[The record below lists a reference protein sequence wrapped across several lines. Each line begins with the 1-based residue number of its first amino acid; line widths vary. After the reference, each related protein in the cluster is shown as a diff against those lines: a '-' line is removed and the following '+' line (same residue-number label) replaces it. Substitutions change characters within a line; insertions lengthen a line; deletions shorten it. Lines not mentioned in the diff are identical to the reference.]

1 MSHRPTVQRLGK
13 RPLDNDQGIDYNP
26 YSVWYSNDVKT
37 MAKLTPR
44 ERRQARTREEIL
56 DAALTLINEKGSDD
70 FSLRE
75 LARRVD
81 YSPAGLYE
89 YFDSKDDI
97 VAAVCHEGHKR
108 LQNYLRAAPDTL
120 PLDLYLVEMGL
131 AYVRFAEQ
139 NEEHFRLMF
148 TRVPEDLPIP
158 YGALKTD
165 ETYGILL
172 DAVQICIDAR
182 VVKPRPTYGL
192 DEIAYGFWVLVHGM
206 AMLRLTGLRNV
217 EYDFEAANRR
227 TLETFIRGL
236 A

>member
-1 MSHRPTVQRLGK
+1 
-13 RPLDNDQGIDYNP
+13 
-26 YSVWYSNDVKT
+26 

-56 DAALTLINEKGSDD
+56 DAAVALIHEKGPDD
-70 FSLRE
+70 FSLRA

-97 VAAVCHEGHKR
+97 ITAVCYEGHRR
-108 LQNYLRAAPDTL
+108 LQDYLRAVSDEL
-120 PLDLYLVEMGL
+120 PLDQYLVEMGL

-148 TRVPEDLPIP
+148 TRVREDSPIP
-158 YGALKTD
+158 YEALKTD
-165 ETYGILL
+165 ETYRILL
-172 DAVQICIDAR
+172 DAVQQCLDAG
-182 VVKPRPTYGL
+182 VLAPHQAYGR
-192 DEIAYGFWVLVHGM
+192 DEMAYGFWVLVHGM
-206 AMLRLTGLRNV
+206 AMLRLTNLRNV
-217 EYDFEAANRR
+217 DYDFEAANRK

-236 A
+236 SRA